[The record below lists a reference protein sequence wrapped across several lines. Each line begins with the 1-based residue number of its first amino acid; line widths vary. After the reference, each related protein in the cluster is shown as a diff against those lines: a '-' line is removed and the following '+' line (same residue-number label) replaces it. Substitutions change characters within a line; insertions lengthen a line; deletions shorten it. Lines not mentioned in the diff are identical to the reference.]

1 MILNLLLFLGAFLAA
16 KSPEGR
22 LLAGALIGA
31 VKGAIYFMTTHNVVI
46 GLLAGAVFFSLMFGI
61 LTCLRLI
68 NNGEPVD
75 PVYPSPGIKI
85 NRPLE
90 WPVVC
95 LSLLVCTFLF
105 GETAMYLML
114 A

>member
-16 KSPEGR
+16 KTPGGR
-22 LLAGALIGA
+22 LLAGVLIGA
-31 VKGAIYFMTTHNVVI
+31 TKGAIYFMTTHNVGI
-46 GLLAGAVFFSLMFGI
+46 GLLAGFVFFSLMLGI

-68 NNGEPVD
+68 NNRQPVEPD
-75 PVYPSPGIKI
+75 YPSPGVKI

-90 WPVVC
+90 WPVVG
-95 LSLLVCTFLF
+95 LSVLVCTFLF
-105 GETAMYLML
+105 GEMAMYLII